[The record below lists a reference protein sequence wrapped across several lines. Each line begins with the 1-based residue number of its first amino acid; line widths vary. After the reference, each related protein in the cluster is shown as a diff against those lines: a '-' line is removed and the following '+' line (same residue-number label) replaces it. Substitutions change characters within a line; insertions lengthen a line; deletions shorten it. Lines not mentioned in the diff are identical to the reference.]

1 MILSFGDRESEKI
14 FNLVFSRKLPR
25 DIQERAYHKLIAI
38 HEAESLENLRQPPG
52 NRLEALSGN
61 LTGFHSI
68 RINSQWRI
76 VFRWHDGNA
85 LDVKITDY
93 H

>member
-1 MILSFGDRESEKI
+1 MGNTPRYSIPFFRIRKIISLIFGDRESEKI

-52 NRLEALSGN
+52 IRLEALS
-61 LTGFHSI
+61 
-68 RINSQWRI
+68 
-76 VFRWHDGNA
+76 
-85 LDVKITDY
+85 
-93 H
+93 